1 MWFCFPPLFQV
12 TEHEFLVSVLNWAP
26 NNWLNSLNFL
36 VIVLLGWINFQMLVS
51 QLLISLGLLPSL
63 SLEKRLSLFIYFL
76 QEVSCLPVLSAPSL
90 LCTLCWKVCCLLKL
104 TSASLSNQP
113 LLLWL
118 TFHICYTVLK
128 HPKEEGKKKPRVN
141 ATEDV
146 MSALTLATRLLSS
159 L

>member
-12 TEHEFLVSVLNWAP
+12 IEHEFLVSVLNWAP
-26 NNWLNSLNFL
+26 NNSLNSLNFL
-36 VIVLLGWINFQMLVS
+36 VIVLLGWINFKMLVS

-76 QEVSCLPVLSAPSL
+76 QEVSCLLVLSAPSL
-90 LCTLCWKVCCLLKL
+90 LCTLCWKVCCLLKP

-128 HPKEEGKKKPRVN
+128 HPKEEGKKNPEWMQRG
-141 ATEDV
+141 T
-146 MSALTLATRLLSS
+146 SCQR
-159 L
+159 